1 MRVKKSDIFK
11 IIQEEL
17 GAVRRALPAWLGEE
31 VEDEDVF
38 FDQDYDAGFKRGG
51 EGSSTSQTLAY
62 QLGAFDRENGLEY
75 NPSEHPPRGP
85 LANVREAEQ
94 DFAAPAL
101 SPNDIRFM
109 LEKTWKRI
117 EDKSARQGGGIDPHQ
132 MEASDAIDMVLDEA
146 NPKMDWVI
154 QFLHMDSSQQENMM
168 QNAMGQVHGAVPIVN
183 TENVGKQRDYSH
195 GDEEDDDHPY
205 AHKDPV
211 ENPKEVPAGSG
222 YRALVKLGEFLAKLE
237 NEGHSELAN
246 ELDQVIVQ
254 MKNAGLNEA
263 ELQLEPGMQVKN
275 IDTDQVG
282 TVQSVKAGAG
292 GGGAVIK
299 LDDGTIEEWEA
310 SSLEPA
316 GGVEEASFMIGD
328 REVQL
333 DEPADYPS
341 PDEFAQLPS
350 GEQQEI
356 FDRALADYKE
366 NRRDMDPREDGEFQE
381 RLTAYERSME
391 GAAVTEGGAVGDTGD
406 PYKQGDPSV
415 QDGWSTDELIEFLQK
430 HPSGVT
436 PKEMAMAFGGQWQ
449 AHAAKLQ
456 KLVTQGILKKDV
468 KTTMGKF
475 KNRYV
480 LADVNET
487 LRDIFGFNTL
497 GEEADQGGGK
507 EEVLRR
513 IVADGQAAE
522 VDGVLVDPKSASII
536 VKVLDEIDDSN
547 KEKLLAIDPG
557 SMVEFAKKIS
567 TIQERDQLAARL
579 REKAMRQ
586 LEGHPQ
592 GKLPPAPDADIPQ
605 EDVERVISFL
615 QDQRDAG
622 VGELD
627 LSSIMQDMGMELDI
641 VKLIMVDRLGYEIE
655 ASESD
660 PMRGKINFDQGVDT
674 MGEKLRHQYPDDED
688 DDDDD
693 TDERGAPPGYGP
705 VDEAGIGNIEVGDH
719 VDVMG
724 SAIAGAAGEVLELTK
739 TTQGDPALVVRLTKA
754 ANSKLYGG
762 IGDEVIVKP
771 DFVELSALP
780 GDKRPQPG
788 EDSMYD
794 QHYTE
799 AHEPGH
805 EASDDLAVGDDV
817 IANGYPGTVTDLN
830 IPGMV
835 TVDLGRQGEVTVSRR
850 EVEVEE
856 EDPMDD
862 FNYPGSK
869 HHYQEAACNKLRE
882 HVGRFMKVT
891 LREEARNK

>member
-17 GAVRRALPAWLGEE
+17 EAVKRALPAWLGEADTDPIEIIGSLANQHGFLDLREPLEQMGFDVDFVTSPMAMYMLKKGGAQFAVLNKKYAEDPDLVVGEIAIGRMNVEEGKARVSEE
-31 VEDEDVF
+31 VEDDDVF
-38 FDQDYDAGFKRGG
+38 FEQDYNAGFKGG
-51 EGSSTSQTLAY
+51 AGGDERSEAY
-62 QLGAFDRENGLEY
+62 QLGQYDRENGLEH

-85 LANVREAEQ
+85 LA
-94 DFAAPAL
+94 
-101 SPNDIRFM
+101 
-109 LEKTWKRI
+109 K
-117 EDKSARQGGGIDPHQ
+117 
-132 MEASDAIDMVLDEA
+132 
-146 NPKMDWVI
+146 
-154 QFLHMDSSQQENMM
+154 
-168 QNAMGQVHGAVPIVN
+168 VN
-183 TENVGKQRDYSH
+183 EKQRDYSY
-195 GDEEDDDHPY
+195 GDEEDDNNPY
-205 AHKDPV
+205 AYKDPV
-211 ENPKEVPAGSG
+211 ENPKRSPGDATHD
-222 YRALVKLGEFLAKLE
+222 ALVKLGEFLAKLE

-263 ELQLEPGMQVKN
+263 ELQLEPGLQVKN

-292 GGGAVIK
+292 VVIK
-299 LDDGTIEEWEA
+299 LEDGTIEEWET
-310 SSLEPA
+310 SSLEPV
-316 GGVEEASFMIGD
+316 GGVEEVMIGD
-328 REVQL
+328 REVDDGPRWRPPL
-333 DEPADYPS
+333 KP
-341 PDEFAQLPS
+341 EFNAMSLEDKQDVLEKS
-350 GEQQEI
+350 KTYH
-356 FDRALADYKE
+356 RE
-366 NRRDMDPREDGEFQE
+366 NRREWDPDEESQSGRYIGYMIDTIEKEE
-381 RLTAYERSME
+381 A
-391 GAAVTEGGAVGDTGD
+391 AAVTEGGAVGDTGD

-415 QDGWSTDELIEFLQK
+415 QDSWSTDELIEFLQK

-456 KLVTQGILKKDV
+456 KLVTQGTLKKDV

-487 LRDIFGFNTL
+487 LRDIFGFNEL
-497 GEEADQGGGK
+497 EEAPVS
-507 EEVLRR
+507 ESE
-513 IVADGQAAE
+513 
-522 VDGVLVDPKSASII
+522 
-536 VKVLDEIDDSN
+536 DD
-547 KEKLLAIDPG
+547 IY
-557 SMVEFAKKIS
+557 
-567 TIQERDQLAARL
+567 ERM

-641 VKLIMVDRLGYEIE
+641 VKLIMVNRLGYEIE

-660 PMRGKINFDQGVDT
+660 PTRGKINFNQGVDT
-674 MGEKLRHQYPDDED
+674 MN
-688 DDDDD
+688 
-693 TDERGAPPGYGP
+693 
-705 VDEAGIGNIEVGDH
+705 EAGIGNIEVGDH

-724 SAIAGAAGEVLELTK
+724 SAIAGAAGEVIELTK

-754 ANSKLYGG
+754 ASSKLYGG

-788 EDSMYD
+788 DDD
-794 QHYTE
+794 QGEYAMHYTE
-799 AHEPGH
+799 EHEPGH
-805 EASDDLAVGDDV
+805 E
-817 IANGYPGTVTDLN
+817 
-830 IPGMV
+830 
-835 TVDLGRQGEVTVSRR
+835 
-850 EVEVEE
+850 EE
-856 EDPMDD
+856 EDEDESLEARQAKHAADSKAFHKKRDMARKDKEM
-862 FNYPGSK
+862 GSAPY
-869 HHYQEAACNKLRE
+869 HYQEAACNKLRE